1 MRRPIL
7 IKYYDDAYVL
17 LMRQMCQ
24 NYSLFLSESHD
35 SYIMGQCYKRLRLQT
50 NKMDYVKVH
59 SIKPSQFLEY
69 LA

>member
-1 MRRPIL
+1 
-7 IKYYDDAYVL
+7 
-17 LMRQMCQ
+17 MCVTHATNVPKLQ
-24 NYSLFLSESHD
+24 LVFIGVTRFLKSN
-35 SYIMGQCYKRLRLQT
+35 IMGQCYKRLGLQT